1 MRTNGVLA
9 LCVLLAGVACTPR
22 VVVEPPKE
30 PIHVIVDVNIK
41 HELYVKLDKEAAK
54 VIDENDNL
62 F

>member
-9 LCVLLAGVACTPR
+9 LCALLVGVACSPR

-41 HELYVKLDKEAAK
+41 HELYVKLDKEAAR
-54 VIDENDNL
+54 VIDENENL

>member
-9 LCVLLAGVACTPR
+9 LCVLLAGAGCSPR

-54 VIDENDNL
+54 VIDQNENL